1 MTFVGKHA
9 AYEIPLTIKD
19 FKFLI
24 KKNPRVWKYIYQQA
38 QLWKMRL
45 AKLSP
50 EMYAKLYEKNP
61 DSMSYPY
68 DLLTA
73 VALIKDEMFI
83 KETIGKIECI
93 GQKE

>member
-1 MTFVGKHA
+1 MTFMGKHA
-9 AYEIPLTIKD
+9 AYAMPLITKD
-19 FKFLI
+19 FNLLI
-24 KKNPRVWKYIYQQA
+24 KKNPRVWKYLYKEA

-50 EMYAKLYEKNP
+50 EMYTKLYEKNP
-61 DSMSYPY
+61 DIMSYPY

-73 VALIKDEMFI
+73 VAITKDEMFI
-83 KETIGKIECI
+83 KESTGKIECI